1 MNIKE
6 KEFFRKA
13 SLIIF
18 GSLAIEKVLLNLFL
32 FIKKSIPINHILVSY
47 YDKDAG
53 IFEIIAHATEEGRS
67 SISYK
72 YPVTPEQRKMIDEGR
87 RTVMTVTPSDYKN
100 FLGAWE
106 EVPEGMKSFGQ
117 ILSMDLVLDNT
128 FIATLMV
135 SSEGEKT
142 FSEKHIQMLS
152 LLRKPFALSLTN
164 SFRFKELQQMKLF
177 LTDESRYFQ
186 NELQKLSSREIIG
199 ADFGLREA
207 MDMIR
212 QVSPQLSPVLLLG
225 ETGVGKGVIASA
237 IHRLSH
243 RSDGPFIKVNCGG
256 FPETVI
262 DSELFGHERGA
273 FTGAVSK
280 TIGRFERANGGTIFL
295 DEIGELSSD
304 AQVKLLRILQ
314 EKEFERVGG
323 SEVIKVDIRLIIA
336 THRDLEKMV
345 KEGTFREDL
354 YFRLNVFPVVI
365 PPLRDR
371 MSDIPTLVQHFI
383 QKKSKEMKIIDIP
396 RIAPGAMDRL
406 MAYKWPGNIRELE
419 NAVERALILRERGVL
434 TFNEIDNFRRNS
446 HNKKS
451 ALGKGI
457 LSLNQAMTR
466 CIQNALSI
474 SRGKV
479 AGSGGA
485 AEILD
490 INPRTL
496 RHRMRKFGIPFG
508 RKASDK
514 YQTQ

>member
-72 YPVTPEQRKMIDEGR
+72 YPVTPELRKLIDEDY
-87 RTVMTVTPSDYKN
+87 RTLMTFTPSDCES
-100 FLGAWE
+100 FLGVWGS
-106 EVPEGMKSFGQ
+106 PKGLNSIGQ
-117 ILSMDLVLDNT
+117 MLSMDLVLDNT
-128 FIATLMV
+128 FIGTLML
-135 SSEGEKT
+135 SSESEKT
-142 FSEKHIQMLS
+142 FSKKHIQMLS

-177 LTDESRYFQ
+177 LADESRYFQ

-199 ADFGLREA
+199 ADFGLREV

-225 ETGVGKGVIASA
+225 ETGVGKEVIASA

-354 YFRLNVFPVVI
+354 YFRLKVFPVMI

-434 TFNEIDNFRRNS
+434 TFNEIDNSHQNS

-451 ALGKGI
+451 ALDKGI

-508 RKASDK
+508 RKASGK